1 MTKKI
6 WQVLMFHPQHTV
18 LDNVLANG
26 EAEGY
31 QLSRVTNVM
40 GCLTTLD
47 QQAWDLLLVPAC
59 LDDGSE
65 AADIIALVRR
75 QGYDGPIAVLS
86 ELPHA
91 TQVSQALQVGATD
104 YLLIPFG
111 HTHLGQLVQRIM
123 QTNQSCDSVVAEAPQ
138 SKQLLQLAQ
147 RVAQTDASVLI
158 NGESGT
164 GKEILARFIHNA
176 SPRAQSPFVAINCAA
191 IPETMIESILFGHA
205 KGAFTGASSA
215 QPGKLEIAN
224 GGTLLLDEIAELP
237 LALQT
242 KLLRVLQEKEVERLG
257 SHQKIN
263 LDIRVLAATNQNL
276 EKAVAEGR
284 FRADLYYRLNVF
296 PLCCASLRD
305 RTEDIIP
312 LAKHLLKRHMA
323 LGQAATH
330 FTDSAKRALKAY
342 SWPGNVRELENIIQR
357 ALVMSHGCL
366 IRAQDLM
373 LPGQPLVTEPEVSM
387 PEELLA
393 MDATSMANT
402 TTTTMPVEH
411 EPLNVTVDSEKA
423 SNKRPSLHKSR
434 KLAEFNTI
442 IETLR
447 RFNGHRSKTA
457 EELGV
462 STRALRYKLQT
473 MREQGMDVEQILTNQ
488 SADFSANNYNFS

>member
-1 MTKKI
+1 MTRKI
-6 WQVLMFHPQHTV
+6 WQVLMFHPQHAV

-31 QLSRVTNVM
+31 QLSRVTNPM
-40 GCLTTLD
+40 DCLNTLD
-47 QQAWDLLLVPAC
+47 QQVWDLLLVPAC
-59 LDDGSE
+59 LEDGSE

-75 QGYDGPIAVLS
+75 HGYDGSIAVLS

-91 TQVSQALQVGATD
+91 TQVSRALQVGATD

-123 QTNQSCDSVVAEAPQ
+123 QTSQSCSSMVAKAPQ

-164 GKEILARFIHNA
+164 GKEVLASFIHNA
-176 SPRAQSPFVAINCAA
+176 SPRSQAPFVAINCAA

-237 LALQT
+237 LGLQT

-263 LDIRVLAATNQNL
+263 LDIRVLAATNQDL

-312 LAKHLLKRHMA
+312 LAKHLLKRHMM
-323 LGQAATH
+323 LGQESTH
-330 FTDSAKRALKAY
+330 FTDSAKRALTAY
-342 SWPGNVRELENIIQR
+342 TWPGNVRELENIIQR

-373 LPGQPLVTEPEVSM
+373 LPGQPLVTEPEST
-387 PEELLA
+387 PPDELVA
-393 MDATSMANT
+393 MNGT
-402 TTTTMPVEH
+402 TTVMPIEH
-411 EPLNVTVDSEKA
+411 QPLSVDAVSEVVT
-423 SNKRPSLHKSR
+423 NNRPNLQKSR

-488 SADFSANNYNFS
+488 SAELSANNYNFS